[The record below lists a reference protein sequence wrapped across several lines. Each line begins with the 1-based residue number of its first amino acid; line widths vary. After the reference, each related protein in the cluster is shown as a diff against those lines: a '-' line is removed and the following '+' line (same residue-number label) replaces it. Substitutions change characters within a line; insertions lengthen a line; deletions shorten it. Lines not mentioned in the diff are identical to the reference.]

1 MIPADYHLH
10 TPYCGHAQGEIIE
23 YVERAIFLG
32 LKEIGFSDHLGRYYL
47 TPAQLKK
54 NWEWGMRPE
63 SLPQYFNDITKLQKQ
78 FDGRIKIRIGLEI
91 DYIEGA
97 EESAIK
103 IMDTLPFDYAICSI
117 HCLPSLGWKHIA
129 HYTKMNPAVI
139 YKEYFKA
146 AHAAV
151 NSNCFQS
158 LAHID
163 FLWRYIPCVNEE
175 LKKIALKGIERV
187 VKAASKSRTALELNS
202 NGFFHASNNTMGQVL
217 YSFFLDQISKHKPAV
232 TIGSDA
238 HEPHNAGWLFED
250 ICKIMKTKEINTIL
264 GFEQKKSVL
273 FQI

>member
-10 TPYCGHAQGEIIE
+10 TPYCGHACGEIIE
-23 YVERAIFLG
+23 YVERAVSLG
-32 LKEIGFSDHLGRYYL
+32 LKEVGFSDHLGRYYL

-63 SLPQYFNDITKLQKQ
+63 FLPQYFNDITALQKQ

-97 EESAIK
+97 EDTALK

-129 HYTKMNPAVI
+129 HYNKASPAVI

-146 AHAAV
+146 ARAAI

-158 LAHID
+158 LAHLD
-163 FLWRYIPCVNEE
+163 FLWRYVPCVNDE
-175 LKKIALKGIERV
+175 LKNTALKGIEQI
-187 VKAASKSRTALELNS
+187 VKAASKSKTALEINS
-202 NGFFHASNNTMGQVL
+202 NGFFHALNDPAGQIL
-217 YSFFLDQISKHKPAV
+217 YGSFLDKISIHKPSV
-232 TIGSDA
+232 TVGSDA
-238 HEPHNAGWLFED
+238 HEPGGAGWLFED
-250 ICKIMKTKEINTIL
+250 ICKIIKAKGINTVL
-264 GFEQKKSVL
+264 GFEQRESVE
-273 FQI
+273 IEI

>member
-10 TPYCGHAQGEIIE
+10 TPYCGHAHGEIIE

-54 NWEWGMRPE
+54 NWEWGMRLHN
-63 SLPQYFNDITKLQKQ
+63 LPKYFNDITALQKQ
-78 FDGRIKIRIGLEI
+78 FEGRIKIRVGLEI

-97 EESAIK
+97 EDAALK
-103 IMDTLPFDYAICSI
+103 ILDTLPFDYAICSI

-129 HYTKMNPAVI
+129 HYTKVNPAVI

-151 NSNCFQS
+151 SSNCFQS
-158 LAHID
+158 LAHLD
-163 FLWRYIPCVNEE
+163 FLWRYVDCVTDE
-175 LKKIALKGIERV
+175 LKGIALKGVERI
-187 VKAASKSRTALELNS
+187 VKAASKNKTALEINS
-202 NGFFHASNNTMGQVL
+202 NGFFHASNDSAGAEL
-217 YSFFLDQISKHKPAV
+217 YSFFLDQISTHKPAL

-238 HEPHNAGWLFED
+238 HEPENVGWLFED
-250 ICKIMKTKEINTIL
+250 IYKAVKSKGINTIL
-264 GFEQKKSVL
+264 GFEQKKS
-273 FQI
+273 FAFEI